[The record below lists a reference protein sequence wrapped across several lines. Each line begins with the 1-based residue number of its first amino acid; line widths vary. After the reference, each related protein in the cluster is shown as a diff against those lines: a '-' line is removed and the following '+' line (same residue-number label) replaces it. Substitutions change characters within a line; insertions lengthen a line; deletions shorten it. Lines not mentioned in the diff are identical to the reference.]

1 MQNPQGESMGDEEES
16 KEDIVELAEIDRLE
30 LERLT

>member
-1 MQNPQGESMGDEEES
+1 MQNPQGESMDDEEES